1 MESAAGQQWPA
12 AWSRTALPTA
22 ILAVLRGGPR
32 HGYTLA
38 TELEGR
44 GFGRPRGGSLY
55 PLLGRLEEDG
65 LIASTWE
72 PSQTGPGRRT
82 YRLTAQGTARLDQER
97 AQWAALVTALT
108 QDTST
113 DHDDGPVTTGAQGEG
128 T

>member
-1 MESAAGQQWPA
+1 MAQTEIIAWPT

-22 ILAVLRGGPR
+22 ILAVLSAGEC
-32 HGYTLA
+32 HGYLIS

-65 LIASTWE
+65 LITSTWQ
-72 PSQTGPGRRT
+72 PSDIGPGRRT
-82 YRLTAQGTARLDQER
+82 YRLTAQGAARLDRER

-108 QDTST
+108 ADAATE
-113 DHDDGPVTTGAQGEG
+113 HDDGPVTTGAQGEG
-128 T
+128 P